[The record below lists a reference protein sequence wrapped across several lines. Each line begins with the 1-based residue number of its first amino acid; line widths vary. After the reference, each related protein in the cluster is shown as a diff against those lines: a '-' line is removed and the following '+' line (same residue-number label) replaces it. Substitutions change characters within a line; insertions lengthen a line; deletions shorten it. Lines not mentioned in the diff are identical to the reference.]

1 MVDNYLKEHENYLNN
16 DLQTSKATHLPTWD
30 WQGIPN
36 KNGELLKKSAEFKAF
51 VC

>member
-30 WQGIPN
+30 WHQWGIIE
-36 KNGELLKKSAEFKAF
+36 KECRILSFY

>member
-30 WQGIPN
+30 WQGI
-36 KNGELLKKSAEFKAF
+36 KWGIIEKDCRILSFY